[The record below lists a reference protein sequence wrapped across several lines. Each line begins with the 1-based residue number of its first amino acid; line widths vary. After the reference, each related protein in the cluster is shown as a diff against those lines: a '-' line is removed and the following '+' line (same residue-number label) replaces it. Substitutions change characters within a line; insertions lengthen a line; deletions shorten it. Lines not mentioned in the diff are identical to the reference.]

1 MRGQGTDAQDFCLF
15 HLSHQTYRISVN
27 DSSEN
32 LILGSLMTQNEGTVE
47 GVVHIME
54 NILNVHN

>member
-15 HLSHQTYRISVN
+15 HLSHQTYMTSVN

-32 LILGSLMTQNEGTVE
+32 IILGSLMTQNEGTVE
-47 GVVHIME
+47 GVFHTME
-54 NILNVHN
+54 NILNGHN